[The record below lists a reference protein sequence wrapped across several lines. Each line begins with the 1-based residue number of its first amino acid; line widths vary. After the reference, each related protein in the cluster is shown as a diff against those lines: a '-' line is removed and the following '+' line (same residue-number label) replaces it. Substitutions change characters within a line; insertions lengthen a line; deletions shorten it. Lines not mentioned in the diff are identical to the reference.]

1 MGENR
6 PENHYKTK
14 EDTMPRMSNRRKQEL
29 AFFLTE
35 SGRVAYNKLCLC
47 CKHECKQSYRAVV
60 VNCPRF
66 ERRRE

>member
-1 MGENR
+1 
-6 PENHYKTK
+6 
-14 EDTMPRMSNRRKQEL
+14 MPRMSNRRKWEL

-47 CKHECKQSYRAVV
+47 CKHDCKQSYRAVV

-66 ERRRE
+66 EKRQK

>member
-1 MGENR
+1 
-6 PENHYKTK
+6 
-14 EDTMPRMSNRRKQEL
+14 MPRMSNKRKLEL

-60 VNCPRF
+60 VQRGRF
-66 ERRRE
+66 EKRRE